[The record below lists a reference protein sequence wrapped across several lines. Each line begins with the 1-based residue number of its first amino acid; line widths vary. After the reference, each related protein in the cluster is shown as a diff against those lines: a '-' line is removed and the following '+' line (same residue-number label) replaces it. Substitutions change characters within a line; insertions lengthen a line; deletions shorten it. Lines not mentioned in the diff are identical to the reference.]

1 MRGANFLPSVSPLNV
16 SGQNLARLI
25 NLFNGRGDGQSMSDS
40 EKRLLMCPENI
51 HAGMK
56 LGPVFYVVRPEQIEA
71 FARGTRSTNPLFTGT
86 SPAGDQIAPPTMRLQ
101 DYALLIAAHFYG
113 GSGGVHAKHWNEF
126 HAPMRANQPVKTEG
140 RITWVER
147 KRGKFYFEL
156 EYESRDA
163 VTDELLMRQA
173 ITSVLLQEGKIA

>member
-1 MRGANFLPSVSPLNV
+1 MAGALELSASLMTNT
-16 SGQNLARLI
+16 
-25 NLFNGRGDGQSMSDS
+25 

-56 LGPVFYVVRPEQIEA
+56 LGPIFYVVNSEQIEA
-71 FARGTRSTNPLFTGT
+71 FARGTGSANPLFTT
-86 SPAGDQIAPPTMRLQ
+86 DSPAGDQIAPPTMRLQ

-126 HAPMRANQPVKTEG
+126 HAPMRANQSVRTEG
-140 RITWVER
+140 RISKVEH

-156 EYESRDA
+156 EYESHDA
-163 VTDELLMRQA
+163 VTDELLVRQA
-173 ITSVLLQEGKIA
+173 ITSVLLLEGKIA

>member
-1 MRGANFLPSVSPLNV
+1 V

-25 NLFNGRGDGQSMSDS
+25 NLFNGFGDRELMMDQ
-40 EKRLLMCPENI
+40 EKRLLMCPENVREW
-51 HAGMK
+51 MK
-56 LGPVFYVVRPEQIEA
+56 LGPIFYLVQPEQIEA
-71 FARGTRSTNPLFTGT
+71 FARGTGNTNPLFTKD

-126 HAPMRANQPVKTEG
+126 HAPIRANQSVKTEG
-140 RITWVER
+140 RITKVEG
-147 KRGKFYFEL
+147 KRGKFYFML

-173 ITSVLLQEGKIA
+173 ITSVLLLEGKIS